1 MKSLKN
7 KNILIGISGSIA
19 AYKACDIIRYLMKN
33 NCQVQAVMTESAK
46 QFIGKTTIAALT
58 NNHVIDSVFESN
70 PKPGLEHI
78 NLAFEIDIIIVVPA
92 TANIIA
98 KAANGIADDALSLA
112 LSICEQ
118 PTIFCPAMNYKM
130 WRNKANIEAIQQ
142 LKNRKKIIVEPEDGF
157 LASLHQGKGRLASIQ
172 NILNGV
178 QDALK
183 IKLPLK
189 NKKVVVTAGP
199 TQEPIDGVRYISNR
213 SSGKMGFAI
222 AHCAHELGAEV
233 TLIAGPTN
241 LLPIPGITTINIK
254 TAEQMRLAVNENLQ
268 CDYIIMNAAVA
279 DFRPINITSG
289 KIKKNKMSL
298 SLNLKPTVDILNS
311 IKDKT
316 SACLVGFALETENKE
331 QNAIKKMKE
340 KNLSYVVL
348 NTPNGVDQGFE
359 VDTNRVTI
367 YKKDGQKF
375 QSDIDTK
382 SRISRFLWKTIL
394 G

>member
-58 NNHVIDSVFESN
+58 NNHVIDSVFENN

-178 QDALK
+178 KDALK

-348 NTPNGVDQGFE
+348 NTPNGIDQGFE

>member
-1 MKSLKN
+1 MQSLKN

-58 NNHVIDSVFESN
+58 NNQVIDSVFENN

-130 WRNKANIEAIQQ
+130 WRNKANIKAIQQ

-298 SLNLKPTVDILNS
+298 SLNLKPTIDILNS

-348 NTPNGVDQGFE
+348 NTPNGIDQGFE

-375 QSDIDTK
+375 QSDMDTK

>member
-58 NNHVIDSVFESN
+58 NNHVIDSVFENN

-348 NTPNGVDQGFE
+348 NTPNGIDQGFE

>member
-33 NCQVQAVMTESAK
+33 NCQVQAVMTDSAK

-58 NNHVIDSVFESN
+58 NNHVIDSVFENN

-78 NLAFEIDIIIVVPA
+78 NLAFKIDIIIVVPA

-130 WRNKANIEAIQQ
+130 WRNKANIKAIQQ
-142 LKNRKKIIVEPEDGF
+142 LKNRKKIIVEPEEGF

-268 CDYIIMNAAVA
+268 CDYIVMNAAVA
-279 DFRPINITSG
+279 DFRPISITSG

-298 SLNLKPTVDILNS
+298 SLNLKPTIDILNS

>member
-1 MKSLKN
+1 
-7 KNILIGISGSIA
+7 
-19 AYKACDIIRYLMKN
+19 
-33 NCQVQAVMTESAK
+33 
-46 QFIGKTTIAALT
+46 
-58 NNHVIDSVFESN
+58 
-70 PKPGLEHI
+70 
-78 NLAFEIDIIIVVPA
+78 
-92 TANIIA
+92 
-98 KAANGIADDALSLA
+98 
-112 LSICEQ
+112 
-118 PTIFCPAMNYKM
+118 
-130 WRNKANIEAIQQ
+130 
-142 LKNRKKIIVEPEDGF
+142 
-157 LASLHQGKGRLASIQ
+157 
-172 NILNGV
+172 
-178 QDALK
+178 
-183 IKLPLK
+183 
-189 NKKVVVTAGP
+189 
-199 TQEPIDGVRYISNR
+199 
-213 SSGKMGFAI
+213 
-222 AHCAHELGAEV
+222 
-233 TLIAGPTN
+233 
-241 LLPIPGITTINIK
+241 
-254 TAEQMRLAVNENLQ
+254 
-268 CDYIIMNAAVA
+268 MNAAVA

>member
-172 NILNGV
+172 NILNGI

>member
-58 NNHVIDSVFESN
+58 NNHVIDSVFENN

-298 SLNLKPTVDILNS
+298 SLNLKPTIDILNS

>member
-46 QFIGKTTIAALT
+46 QFIGKTTIAAIT
-58 NNHVIDSVFESN
+58 NNHVIDSIFENN

-78 NLAFEIDIIIVVPA
+78 NLAFKIDIIIVVPA

-130 WRNKANIEAIQQ
+130 WRNKANIKAIQK
-142 LKNRKKIIVEPEDGF
+142 LRNRKKIIVEPEEGF

-178 QDALK
+178 KDALK
-183 IKLPLK
+183 IRLPLK

-199 TQEPIDGVRYISNR
+199 TQEPIEGVR
-213 SSGKMGFAI
+213 
-222 AHCAHELGAEV
+222 
-233 TLIAGPTN
+233 
-241 LLPIPGITTINIK
+241 
-254 TAEQMRLAVNENLQ
+254 
-268 CDYIIMNAAVA
+268 
-279 DFRPINITSG
+279 
-289 KIKKNKMSL
+289 
-298 SLNLKPTVDILNS
+298 
-311 IKDKT
+311 
-316 SACLVGFALETENKE
+316 
-331 QNAIKKMKE
+331 
-340 KNLSYVVL
+340 
-348 NTPNGVDQGFE
+348 
-359 VDTNRVTI
+359 
-367 YKKDGQKF
+367 
-375 QSDIDTK
+375 
-382 SRISRFLWKTIL
+382 
-394 G
+394 

>member
-58 NNHVIDSVFESN
+58 NNHVIDSVFENN

-130 WRNKANIEAIQQ
+130 WRNKANIKAIQQ